1 MTRTTTISD
10 LKAAV
15 RVLNQMVAAEPGK
28 AGSYVLQGAYGGY
41 QLQRFLMVND
51 HLATEAVFSGYRPK
65 RELLDLIHAYRAG
78 ISAGMAA
85 VFPPAPV

>member
-15 RVLNQMVAAEPGK
+15 RVLNQMVVAEPGK

-41 QLQRFLMVND
+41 QLQRFVMAGG
-51 HLATEAVFSGYRPK
+51 HLATEAVFGGYRPK

-78 ISAGMAA
+78 ISVGRYH
-85 VFPPAPV
+85 PESAPI

>member
-41 QLQRFLMVND
+41 QLQKFNSSNGVLC
-51 HLATEAVFSGYRPK
+51 TEAVFSGYRPK

-85 VFPPAPV
+85 VFPPAQV